1 MRLAALRSLFSFPL
15 LAKELAERA
24 ARPRTYWMRIAAALL
39 LYGGFWFNNDYILKR
54 GALEPAAVLGAGK
67 NMFEV
72 TTAFL
77 FVCIY
82 AFVPAML
89 CGVVTQE
96 KERDSLVLLLLT
108 RMRPWQIALQKYLG
122 GLIPSLTILFLAM
135 PLGAVAYAYGGVT
148 TKQVLEALAILV
160 LATLQI
166 GALSLWAS
174 CRFRTTV
181 AAFLATYFVG
191 AALFGLPALCV
202 VIDEEMQLNVFEA
215 SYRWL
220 AFAHLPPCVFID
232 SLENSK
238 AFAIPSAGV
247 GYVNIAATTLLFLLA
262 AIFQLPRRAF
272 DAPKN
277 RLRRIFAALDRWAHR
292 ANRLL
297 GSVTFG
303 RNGDSLPGDFP
314 IIWREK
320 RARALARPEYLVRLL
335 TIFMIPVV
343 LVSVALIIP
352 DGGLGSEVS
361 GLSAFEA
368 IAGTLAV
375 LTLASTAAN
384 GIVNERVNQ
393 TFELLLTTPMSA
405 THILRQKARAM
416 WPFVIVL
423 SIPLLTIFAIE
434 GAIESDVHWNRS
446 SSFEWGSRWYSI
458 WLYLTCAFL
467 TVLINLPLISWLGIW
482 MGLWFK
488 TRIRAIIVTLIV
500 IIVWCGAPPFILDEA
515 NVSFD
520 GHDTGRYL
528 YLLSPLVAPWLNEFH
543 GLSELEP
550 SAPWMPVLVNF
561 AFYGGVLYLIRRH
574 CLSRADWYLRR

>member
-1 MRLAALRSLFSFPL
+1 MLAALRSFFSFPL
-15 LAKELAERA
+15 LAKELTERA

-54 GALEPAAVLGAGK
+54 GALEPAMVLGAGES
-67 NMFEV
+67 MFV
-72 TTAFL
+72 ATAAFL
-77 FVCIY
+77 FVCVY

-108 RMRPWQIALQKYLG
+108 HMRPWQIVLQKYLG
-122 GLIPSLTILFLAM
+122 GLIPALTILFLAM
-135 PLGAVAYAYGGVT
+135 PLVAVAYAYGGVT
-148 TKQVLEALAILV
+148 TEQVLAALAVLV
-160 LATLQI
+160 LATLQV
-166 GALSLWAS
+166 GALALWAS

-202 VIDEEMQLNVFEA
+202 EIDKEMQLHLFNE

-220 AFAHLPPCVFID
+220 AYAHFPPCVFID
-232 SLENSK
+232 SLENGT
-238 AFAIPSAGV
+238 AFNIPSIGV
-247 GYVNIAATTLLFLLA
+247 GCANIAAITLFFLLA
-262 AIFQLPRRAF
+262 AIINLPRRAF
-272 DAPKN
+272 ATPKN
-277 RLRRIFAALDRWAHR
+277 RLRRIFATIDRLAHSV
-292 ANRLL
+292 NRRL

-303 RNGDSLPGDFP
+303 RNGASLPGNFP
-314 IIWREK
+314 IVWREK

-335 TIFMIPVV
+335 VIIMIPIV
-343 LVSVALIIP
+343 LASMAAALVAPPWGYEFFGVSI
-352 DGGLGSEVS
+352 LGAVT
-361 GLSAFEA
+361 
-368 IAGTLAV
+368 GTLAV

-405 THILRQKARAM
+405 THILRQKARAL
-416 WPFVIVL
+416 WPFIMVL
-423 SIPLLTIFAIE
+423 SIPLLMIFSLE
-434 GAIESDVHWNRS
+434 GALELDAHSYRS
-446 SSFEWGSRWYSI
+446 NPYGAGDWYSI

-515 NVSFD
+515 GVSFSSHD
-520 GHDTGRYL
+520 GGRYL
-528 YLLSPLVAPWLNEFH
+528 YLLCPLFAPWLNEFH
-543 GLSELEP
+543 GLSDFERD
-550 SAPWMPVLVNF
+550 APWLPVLLNF

-574 CLSRADWYLRR
+574 CLSKADWYLRG